1 MNFLQNHIESIIF
14 CATDPVKPD
23 EIRQCM
29 SEMFEAEIPLD
40 DILNAVDELL
50 SKYEDEMY
58 PFQILQIGGGYQFMT
73 KPAYQSSL
81 GIFLKQKSKKRL
93 STSALETMAIVA
105 YKQPIT
111 KGQIEQIRGVNC
123 DYAMQK
129 LLEKELVEIQGKSDG
144 VGRPILYGTSQKF
157 LEYFGINNIKDLPSP
172 KDFTS
177 EVNEIGDV
185 NDPEYNALASQAISE
200 ITGQVN
206 QLEIIEASQEIEEDD
221 DDFQDEEIEDMP
233 EDISEVSPDNS
244 DSSESEED
252 TSTEN
257 DQTKSE

>member
-40 DILNAVDELL
+40 DVLNAIDELL
-50 SKYEDEMY
+50 SKYEDEMF

-111 KGQIEQIRGVNC
+111 KGQIELIRGVNC

-157 LEYFGINNIKDLPSP
+157 LEYFGINSIKDLPSP

-185 NDPEYNALASQAISE
+185 NDPEYNALASQAIAE
-200 ITGQVN
+200 IIGTDN
-206 QLEIIEASQEIEEDD
+206 QLELSEDTQQDVIDETEVQEEQVEDT
-221 DDFQDEEIEDMP
+221 P
-233 EDISEVSPDNS
+233 EDISEESPDNT
-244 DSSESEED
+244 DSSEED

-257 DQTKSE
+257 EQTKSE